1 MRGALAIARKDL
13 AVAFTTP
20 LAWVA
25 LVLVAFL
32 AALYFNSYLGAY
44 VSQVMQGLPSQRPE
58 LLARANPTD
67 MVVVPGLASLGVFL
81 MLASPLLTMRL
92 LAEEKG
98 RRTFELL
105 MTAPVRPS
113 AVVAGKFLA
122 ALGLVVVI
130 LAVGGIFPAALAVVG
145 RGGEHPV
152 LEWQT
157 VATCF
162 LGLLLLGAMCQAV
175 GLFVSSL
182 TDSMAVA
189 ALVSFIVMLLLLLL
203 PRAALASQGAL
214 REVVA
219 VLSTPEHMTSF
230 LEGRLELKDVLYFLS
245 VTALGLYLT
254 ERVIEG
260 HRWA

>member
-13 AVAFTTP
+13 VVAFTTP

-25 LVLVAFL
+25 FVLVAFL
-32 AALYFNSYLGAY
+32 AALYFNSYLGWY
-44 VSQVMQGLPSQRPE
+44 VSQVMQGVQLGSPE
-58 LLARANPTD
+58 LAARANPTD
-67 MVVVPGLASLGVFL
+67 MVVAPGLGSLGVFL
-81 MLASPLLTMRL
+81 MLSSPLLTMRL

-105 MTAPVRPS
+105 MTAPIRP
-113 AVVAGKFLA
+113 AAIVVGKFLA
-122 ALGLVVVI
+122 ALGLVAVI
-130 LAVGGIFPAALAVVG
+130 LAIGGIFPAVLAFVG
-145 RGGEHPV
+145 RGQAVPAV
-152 LEWQT
+152 EWQT

-162 LGLLLLGAMCQAV
+162 AGLLLLGAMCQAI
-175 GLFVSSL
+175 GLLVSAL

-203 PRAALASQGAL
+203 PRAALSAQGAL
-214 REVVA
+214 REAVA
-219 VLSTPEHMTSF
+219 VLSTPEHMASF
-230 LEGRLELKDVLYFLS
+230 LEGRLDLRDVLYFLS
-245 VTALGLYLT
+245 LTFLGLYLT